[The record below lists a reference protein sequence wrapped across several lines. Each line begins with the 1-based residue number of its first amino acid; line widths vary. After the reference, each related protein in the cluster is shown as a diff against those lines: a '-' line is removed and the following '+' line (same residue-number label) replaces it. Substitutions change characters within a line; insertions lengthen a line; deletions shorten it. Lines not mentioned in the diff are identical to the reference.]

1 MGKIEFECGCSVG
14 PEGVDFDNI
23 NYGCKATWDLLG
35 TGKTQGVFQIESGL
49 GKQLSKKL
57 KPDSIEEMAALTA
70 IMRPSCLKCI
80 SGDTKIIVTMYG
92 DRFITLSLKELY
104 FKFGREHNRYGA
116 DILSYNEETNELFN
130 NKILDVQRSKVQE
143 VYRPKFRVR
152 LKHLI
157 SSEYKLECSLDH
169 KLLTTEG
176 YKKLSD
182 IKIGERVL
190 LLNSRCVCHNKKW
203 TTAKTFRDICFA
215 NYQYK
220 CLFCDWKEGCLDVNH
235 IDGNRKVNNH
245 PDNLCFLCPNHHR
258 LYTEKKISIEEIREK
273 QNLYKL
279 TNSKR
284 VIWGE
289 YLGFDYIGKKQTYDI
304 SVQGPYYNYIA
315 GRVIVHNCIIDGKS
329 LTNHY
334 IDRKHNKEP
343 VEYFHKSL
351 EPILNNTHG
360 ILVYQEQI
368 LHIAKELA
376 GFDLKQA
383 DDLRKGT
390 AKKNAQI
397 LAELKEKF
405 VQGAITKGIINKEE
419 AEEIYSWIWKSARY
433 SFNASH
439 SVAYSVLGY
448 WTAWIKQHFPLEF
461 YTSWLTMAKEKQDPH
476 KEIAMLVNDARTF
489 NIDILPPSI
498 FNLDKNFHID
508 GAAVRFG
515 LIDIKKI
522 GDKQVDKIKE
532 TFNGVDKGIK
542 WFSIL
547 INHLPKINSA
557 CAEAMISAGMFD
569 FTKTD
574 RRRMLY
580 EFNIVK
586 QLSDAHIK
594 LLQES
599 NTSNLKEGLE
609 YCINKAKKVS
619 LPKLT
624 SLLNALNTPPYR
636 LVDEIPYLA
645 GLEGEYLGVA
655 LTCSRSSGY
664 NYGDTVCLDVIN
676 GKIGDMII
684 VAEITNLSEYKI
696 NNKGK
701 MDGRTM
707 CYIALQDD
715 SAELQSCVMFPD
727 NYEKYKTMLYVGG
740 VILLKGNKQKDNN
753 LIIETIKCL

>member
-57 KPDSIEEMAALTA
+57 KPDSIEELSALTA
-70 IMRPSCLKCI
+70 IMRPGVLK
-80 SGDTKIIVTMYG
+80 
-92 DRFITLSLKELY
+92 
-104 FKFGREHNRYGA
+104 
-116 DILSYNEETNELFN
+116 
-130 NKILDVQRSKVQE
+130 SK
-143 VYRPKFRVR
+143 
-152 LKHLI
+152 L
-157 SSEYKLECSLDH
+157 
-169 KLLTTEG
+169 
-176 YKKLSD
+176 
-182 IKIGERVL
+182 
-190 LLNSRCVCHNKKW
+190 
-203 TTAKTFRDICFA
+203 
-215 NYQYK
+215 
-220 CLFCDWKEGCLDVNH
+220 
-235 IDGNRKVNNH
+235 
-245 PDNLCFLCPNHHR
+245 
-258 LYTEKKISIEEIREK
+258 
-273 QNLYKL
+273 
-279 TNSKR
+279 
-284 VIWGE
+284 
-289 YLGFDYIGKKQTYDI
+289 
-304 SVQGPYYNYIA
+304 
-315 GRVIVHNCIIDGKS
+315 DGKS
-329 LTNHY
+329 LTEHF
-334 IDRKHNKEP
+334 IDRKHGREP
-343 VEYFHKSL
+343 TEFLHPAL
-351 EPILNNTHG
+351 EPILKDTYS
-360 ILVYQEQI
+360 ILTYQEQVI
-368 LHIAKELA
+368 KIAQDIA
-376 GFDLKQA
+376 GFDLKA
-383 DDLRKGT
+383 GDDLRKGIGKKI
-390 AKKNAQI
+390 AKV

-405 VQGAITKGIINKEE
+405 IEGCLNKGIINKEQ
-419 AEEIYSWIWKSARY
+419 AETIFEWIYNSSRY
-433 SFNASH
+433 SFNKCVSGDTIIDDMGTTVEHLWKLKNSKYAEWKKDIYLKSSKDNKTYFFNKLININLATDPILYRVKLPTGYIDVTKNHKFPTNNGIKKLSELTMEDKLYYLHVDKLVEYNILSIKYLGRSSMTYDVEMAAPYHNFIANNILTCNSH
-439 SVAYSVLGY
+439 AVAYGVLGY

-461 YTSWLTMAKEKQDPH
+461 YTSWLIMAKEKQDPH